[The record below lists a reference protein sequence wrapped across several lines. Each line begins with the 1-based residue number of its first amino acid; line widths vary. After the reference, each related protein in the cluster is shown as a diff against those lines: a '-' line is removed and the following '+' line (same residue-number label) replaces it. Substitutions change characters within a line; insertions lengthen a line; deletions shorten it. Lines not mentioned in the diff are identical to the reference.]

1 MAIII
6 AANSITAKIIAASS
20 IATNSIAAKIIARGT
35 GRLNKMGTLNEA
47 IVTEDSRRQWLSR
60 YGEGVAALVCG
71 LLIVLAWSLGEAAP
85 TGAVVLYV
93 LAFVIGG
100 FASAREGLQTLIHE
114 RDFDVNFLMII
125 AAIGAAM
132 IGYWTEGAILI
143 FIFSLSGALET
154 YTMNRSHRDI
164 SALMDLKPE
173 TAIRYK
179 DGQEM
184 ELRIEALNIGD
195 VVIVKPGMRIPT
207 DGEIV
212 EGVSAVDQAT
222 ITGESIPVDKG
233 SGDEV
238 YAGTVNGQ
246 GALFVK
252 VTQTSEATLF
262 AKIIK
267 MVQEAQSEKPAS
279 QLFIER
285 FERIYAR
292 IIIVAAIGLIV
303 IPPWLL
309 QWTWEE
315 ALYKAMVFLV
325 VASPCA
331 LVASIMPA
339 VLSGISS
346 SARKGLLFKGGL
358 HLEKLAHVRLVAF
371 DKTGT
376 LTRGKPEVTDIIAL
390 DGTEEDERDILHI
403 AASLES
409 LSEHPLAT
417 AIVSK
422 ARQLDIEIERPSEL
436 HNHVGMG
443 IEAKWRGETWKIG
456 KPAFAGEQSGEQ
468 SEAQQNENQQQNET
482 QHREQREQR
491 KQQEQLADL
500 VDRLEQD
507 GKTVTVLHNTQRVV
521 GVIALRDTVREE
533 AKLAVS
539 TLKRLGIEVAMLT
552 GDQKRTA
559 EAIGR
564 EIGIEHVYADL
575 LPEQKV
581 ERMKHLREQYGDVV
595 MVGDGVNDAPAL
607 ATATVGIAMGGA
619 GSDTALE
626 TADLVL
632 MNDDTTR
639 IPSAIQLGKRASRI
653 IKQNVTF
660 SIAVIA
666 LLIIFNF
673 TLGISLPLGVIGHE
687 GSTILVILNGLRL
700 LR

>member
-1 MAIII
+1 MELQSKAFENHAIR
-6 AANSITAKIIAASS
+6 K
-20 IATNSIAAKIIARGT
+20 
-35 GRLNKMGTLNEA
+35 
-47 IVTEDSRRQWLSR
+47 QWLSR
-60 YGEGVAALVCG
+60 YGEAAAAAVCG
-71 LLIVLAWSLGEAAP
+71 LLIVLAFFVGASSS
-85 TGAVVLYV
+85 TGAAVLYV
-93 LAFVIGG
+93 LAFIIGG
-100 FASAREGLQTLIHE
+100 FASAKEGLETLIYE
-114 RDFDVNFLMII
+114 RDLDVNFLMIF
-125 AAIGAAM
+125 AAIGAAS

-164 SALMDLKPE
+164 SALMELKPE
-173 TAIRYK
+173 TAMLYTN
-179 DGQEM
+179 GQEA
-184 ELRIEALNIGD
+184 EVRIEALNIGD

-212 EGVSAVDQAT
+212 KGVSAIDQAA

-233 SGDEV
+233 IGDEV
-238 YAGTVNGQ
+238 FAGTVNGQ
-246 GALFVK
+246 GAIFVK

-262 AKIIK
+262 SKIIK
-267 MVQEAQSEKPAS
+267 LVQEAKSEKPAS

-285 FERIYAR
+285 FERVYAR
-292 IIIVAAIGLIV
+292 IIIIVSLGLIV
-303 IPPWLL
+303 IPPTLL

-358 HLEKLAHVRLVAF
+358 HLEKLAHIKLVAF

-376 LTRGKPEVTDIIAL
+376 LTHGRPEVTDIIAL
-390 DGTEEDERDILHI
+390 DDAKDNAIGILHV

-409 LSEHPLAT
+409 LSEHPLAK
-417 AIVSK
+417 AIVRK
-422 ARQLDIEIERPSEL
+422 ALELDVAIERPSEL
-436 HNHVGMG
+436 HDHVGMG
-443 IEAKWRGETWKIG
+443 IEAKWQGASWKIG
-456 KPAFAGEQSGEQ
+456 KPAFVDVSVEGK
-468 SEAQQNENQQQNET
+468 
-482 QHREQREQR
+482 HREQ
-491 KQQEQLADL
+491 LGSL
-500 VDRLEQD
+500 IDRLEQE
-507 GKTVTVLHNTQRVV
+507 GKTVTVLHNTERVV
-521 GVIALRDTVREE
+521 GVIALRDTVRDE
-533 AKLAVS
+533 AKHTVS
-539 TLKRLGIEVAMLT
+539 ALQQLGIQVAMLT
-552 GDQKRTA
+552 GDQRRTA
-559 EAIGR
+559 EAIGT
-564 EIGIEHVYADL
+564 EIGIQHVYADL

-581 ERMKHLREQYGDVV
+581 ERMKQLRDQFGEVV

-632 MNDDTTR
+632 MNDDTRR
-639 IPSAIQLGKRASRI
+639 IAHGIQLGRKASRI
-653 IKQNVTF
+653 IKQNMTF
-660 SIAVIA
+660 SIAVIL

>member
-1 MAIII
+1 
-6 AANSITAKIIAASS
+6 
-20 IATNSIAAKIIARGT
+20 
-35 GRLNKMGTLNEA
+35 MGTMSG
-47 IVTEDSRRQWLSR
+47 IFVTDARKQWLSR
-60 YGEGVAALVCG
+60 YGEAIAAVVCG
-71 LLIVLAWSLGEAAP
+71 LFIILAWSIEQASSTSAA
-85 TGAVVLYV
+85 VLYV
-93 LAFVIGG
+93 LAFIIGG
-100 FASAREGLQTLIHE
+100 FASAKEGMQTLIHE

-173 TAIRYK
+173 TAMLYR
-179 DGQEM
+179 DGQET
-184 ELRIEALNIGD
+184 EVRIESLHIGD
-195 VVIVKPGMRIPT
+195 IVIVKPGMRIPT

-222 ITGESIPVDKG
+222 ITGESIPVDK
-233 SGDEV
+233 SIGDDV
-238 YAGTVNGQ
+238 FAGTVNGQ

-262 AKIIK
+262 SRIIQL
-267 MVQEAQSEKPAS
+267 VQEATSEKPAS

-292 IIIVAAIGLIV
+292 IIIVASLGLIV
-303 IPPWLL
+303 IPPLLL
-309 QWTWEE
+309 QWTWED

-358 HLEKLAHVRLVAF
+358 HLEKLAHAKLVAF

-376 LTRGKPEVTDIIAL
+376 LTQGRPEVTDIIAL
-390 DGTEEDERDILHI
+390 EGATENERDILHI

-409 LSEHPLAT
+409 LSEHPLAK
-417 AIVSK
+417 AITGK
-422 ARQLDIEIERPSEL
+422 ARELDIAIERPSEL
-436 HNHVGMG
+436 QNHVGMG
-443 IEAKWRGETWKIG
+443 IEAMWQGETWKIG
-456 KPAFAGEQSGEQ
+456 KPAFVGEHIEGQ
-468 SEAQQNENQQQNET
+468 
-482 QHREQREQR
+482 QREG
-491 KQQEQLADL
+491 LAHI
-500 VDRLEQD
+500 VDRLEQE
-507 GKTVTVLHNTQRVV
+507 GKTVTVLHNTERVV
-521 GVIALRDTVREE
+521 GVIALRDMVRKE

-539 TLKRLGIEVAMLT
+539 ALQRLGIQVAMLT

-564 EIGIEHVYADL
+564 ELGIQHVYADL
-575 LPEQKV
+575 LPEHKV
-581 ERMKHLREQYGDVV
+581 ERMKELRKQYGEVV

-607 ATATVGIAMGGA
+607 ATASVGIAMGGA

-639 IPSAIQLGKRASRI
+639 IANAVKLGRKANRI
-653 IKQNVTF
+653 IKQNMTF
-660 SIAVIA
+660 SISVIA